1 MMEQHFI
8 SQIKMKYFGLLF
20 FPFALI
26 LFSCGTKQTNGTGN
40 YGKSITA
47 IDSSNYTGA
56 LEHLTAAIDANEND
70 TTRAYLYFLRG
81 QMHEKTG
88 SLDLAVVDYAEAAK
102 QNPSDVAAHLKAG
115 NVFNLLG
122 KYADALNSY
131 NSALKI
137 KPENIDVLLKRADIL
152 TATDKDSLAFADF
165 EKVISLE
172 PENDYAIMSRA
183 LIYQRFNQKGKCCAD
198 LEKAASLGNET
209 AEEFLHSMC
218 GKQK

>member
-1 MMEQHFI
+1 MTEQRFI
-8 SQIKMKYFGLLF
+8 LLIKMRTFVLSLL
-20 FPFALI
+20 PVAMI
-26 LFSCGTKQTNGTGN
+26 LFSCGTKQTSGTSH
-40 YGKSITA
+40 YAEAIAA
-47 IDSSNYTGA
+47 IDSTNYAGA
-56 LEHLTAAIDANEND
+56 LKYLSAAIDAKESD
-70 TTRAYLYFLRG
+70 TTLAYLFFLRG

-88 SLDLAVVDYAEAAK
+88 SLDLAVLDYAEAVK
-102 QNPSDVAAHLKAG
+102 QNPSDVAAHLKTG

-122 KYADALNSY
+122 KYPDALNSY

-183 LIYQRFNQKGKCCAD
+183 LIYQRFNQQDKCCAD

-209 AEEFLHSMC
+209 AEEFLFSMC

>member
-1 MMEQHFI
+1 MRVFA
-8 SQIKMKYFGLLF
+8 LLLI
-20 FPFALI
+20 PAALI
-26 LFSCGTKQTNGTGN
+26 LFSCGTKQSNGTGHYAN
-40 YGKSITA
+40 ALAA
-47 IDSSNYTGA
+47 IDSSNYSVA
-56 LEHLTAAIDANEND
+56 LQQLNEAIETKEND
-70 TTRAYLYFLRG
+70 TTLAYLFFLRG

-102 QNPSDVAAHLKAG
+102 QNPSDVTAHLKAG

-122 KYADALNSY
+122 KYDDALNSY
-131 NSALKI
+131 NSALTI
-137 KPENIDVLLKRADIL
+137 NADNIDALLKRADIL

-183 LIYQRFNQKGKCCAD
+183 LIYQRFNQQDKCCAD

-209 AEEFLHSMC
+209 AAEFLHSMC

>member
-1 MMEQHFI
+1 MRVFALVLI
-8 SQIKMKYFGLLF
+8 
-20 FPFALI
+20 PFALI
-26 LFSCGTKQTNGTGN
+26 FFSCGTKQPSGTG
-40 YGKSITA
+40 YYAGALAA
-47 IDSSNYTGA
+47 IDSSNYSAA
-56 LEHLTAAIDANEND
+56 LQQLNQAIEAKEND
-70 TTRAYLYFLRG
+70 TSLAYLFFLRG

-88 SLDLAVVDYAEAAK
+88 SLDLAVVDYAEAVK
-102 QNPSDVAAHLKAG
+102 QNPSDIGAHLKAG

-137 KPENIDVLLKRADIL
+137 KPDNIDGLLKRADIL

-183 LIYQRFNQKGKCCAD
+183 LIYQRFNEQEKCCAD

-209 AEEFLHSMC
+209 ASEFLHSMC

>member
-1 MMEQHFI
+1 
-8 SQIKMKYFGLLF
+8 MKSVIPLLLS
-20 FPFALI
+20 FALI
-26 LFSCGTKQTNGTGN
+26 LFSCGTKQTNATGN
-40 YGKSITA
+40 YGKAIVA
-47 IDSSNYTGA
+47 IDSSNYAVA
-56 LEHLTAAIDANEND
+56 LEHLTAAIEAKESD
-70 TTRAYLYFLRG
+70 TTLAYLFFLRG
-81 QMHEKTG
+81 EMHEKTG
-88 SLDLAVVDYAEAAK
+88 SLDLAVLDYAEAAK
-102 QNPSDVAAHLKAG
+102 QNPTDVAAHLKAG

-131 NSALKI
+131 NSALRI
-137 KPENIDVLLKRADIL
+137 KPDNIDVLLKRADIL

-183 LIYQRFNQKGKCCAD
+183 LIYQRFNQQDKCCAD
-198 LEKAASLGNET
+198 LEKAALLGNET

>member
-1 MMEQHFI
+1 MRVFALVFI
-8 SQIKMKYFGLLF
+8 PI
-20 FPFALI
+20 ALI
-26 LFSCGTKQTNGTGN
+26 LFSCGTKQPNGTGHYLN
-40 YGKSITA
+40 ALAA
-47 IDSSNYTGA
+47 IDSSNYSAA
-56 LEHLTAAIDANEND
+56 LQQLNQAIEAKEND
-70 TTRAYLYFLRG
+70 TTLAYLYFLRG

-88 SLDLAVVDYAEAAK
+88 SLDLAAVDYAEAAK

-122 KYADALNSY
+122 KYDDALHSY

-137 KPENIDVLLKRADIL
+137 NADNIDVLLKRADIL

-183 LIYQRFNQKGKCCAD
+183 LIYQRFNQQDKCCAD

-209 AEEFLHSMC
+209 ASEFLHSMC

>member
-1 MMEQHFI
+1 MRVFALVFI
-8 SQIKMKYFGLLF
+8 PI
-20 FPFALI
+20 ALI
-26 LFSCGTKQTNGTGN
+26 LFSCRTKQPNGTGHYLN
-40 YGKSITA
+40 ALAA
-47 IDSSNYTGA
+47 IDSSNYSAA
-56 LEHLTAAIDANEND
+56 LQQLNQAIEAKEND
-70 TTRAYLYFLRG
+70 TTLAYLFFLRG

-122 KYADALNSY
+122 KYDDALHSY

-137 KPENIDVLLKRADIL
+137 NADNIDVLLKRADIL

-183 LIYQRFNQKGKCCAD
+183 LIYQRFNQQDKCCAD

-209 AEEFLHSMC
+209 ASEFLHSMC

>member
-1 MMEQHFI
+1 MRFVDPVLIFI
-8 SQIKMKYFGLLF
+8 
-20 FPFALI
+20 ALI
-26 LFSCGTKQTNGTGN
+26 LFSCGTKQPNGTGH
-40 YGKSITA
+40 YAGALAA
-47 IDSSNYTGA
+47 IDSSNYSAA
-56 LEHLTAAIDANEND
+56 LQQLNQAIEAKEND
-70 TTRAYLYFLRG
+70 TSLAYLFFLRG

-88 SLDLAVVDYAEAAK
+88 SLDLAVVDYAEAVK
-102 QNPSDVAAHLKAG
+102 QNPSDIGAHLKAG

-137 KPENIDVLLKRADIL
+137 KPDNIDGLLKRADIL

-172 PENDYAIMSRA
+172 PENDYAVMSRA
-183 LIYQRFNQKGKCCAD
+183 LIYQRFNQQDKCCAD

-209 AEEFLHSMC
+209 ASEFLHSMC